1 MYYLSITRDSITKNR
16 NFGAGC
22 ILVCHLLGLDFEDFH
37 PVRNIKEFDYF
48 KIQQIAVFRFLM
60 KYAEE
65 VYSKT
70 CELIALAAKQANR
83 MYQICVELILNQQSR
98 RNETSSS
105 KRRYVLGTM
114 DTRNSLNRFQSC
126 KDLQKV

>member
-1 MYYLSITRDSITKNR
+1 MTLKSWYKMYQATVYSFLWITSIVRPFTFMHAKLDRCMYYLSITRDSITKNR

-65 VYSKT
+65 VVKHV
-70 CELIALAAKQANR
+70 N
-83 MYQICVELILNQQSR
+83 
-98 RNETSSS
+98 
-105 KRRYVLGTM
+105 
-114 DTRNSLNRFQSC
+114 
-126 KDLQKV
+126 

>member
-1 MYYLSITRDSITKNR
+1 MHAKLDRCMYYLSITRNSITKNR

-48 KIQQIAVFRFLM
+48 KIQQIAAFRFLM

-65 VYSKT
+65 VVKHV
-70 CELIALAAKQANR
+70 N
-83 MYQICVELILNQQSR
+83 
-98 RNETSSS
+98 
-105 KRRYVLGTM
+105 
-114 DTRNSLNRFQSC
+114 
-126 KDLQKV
+126 